1 MEIRGTRRIE
11 EGEKRRK
18 ERERLRVKR
27 NRERR
32 GHGESKRGERC
43 RWILTASAT
52 VSLEFFLLFPPP
64 SGTACSAD
72 FELRLLH
79 GPTEHEMGP
88 AQHRVPVQARGTTA
102 LGAGV
107 FQPFFL
113 QPDSF
118 FFRGQGDWFQPELAV
133 IAAQHA
139 RLKHETHYRVTSSL
153 CSGFAGRPSVARSIQ
168 RRVRI
173 RREARTQIPLLGLS
187 FSKELFAE
195 WLNFFFFF
203 FDCLTRLKRNI
214 CIMKMM

>member
-1 MEIRGTRRIE
+1 
-11 EGEKRRK
+11 
-18 ERERLRVKR
+18 
-27 NRERR
+27 
-32 GHGESKRGERC
+32 
-43 RWILTASAT
+43 
-52 VSLEFFLLFPPP
+52 
-64 SGTACSAD
+64 
-72 FELRLLH
+72 
-79 GPTEHEMGP
+79 MGP

-203 FDCLTRLKRNI
+203 FWLFNTFKEKYLYYENDVKQKERIKFWEGW
-214 CIMKMM
+214 KG